1 MIKCLLLTVEDFT
14 QTKWYHIAVT
24 WSSVTGVCVYIDG
37 TLYHEST
44 LLLVAVTSI
53 TNDGVLVLGQVGDCL
68 TDTAP
73 V

>member
-24 WSSVTGVCVYIDG
+24 WSLGTEVCVYIDG
-37 TLYHEST
+37 TLIYHEST
-44 LLLVAVTSI
+44 LVAVTSL